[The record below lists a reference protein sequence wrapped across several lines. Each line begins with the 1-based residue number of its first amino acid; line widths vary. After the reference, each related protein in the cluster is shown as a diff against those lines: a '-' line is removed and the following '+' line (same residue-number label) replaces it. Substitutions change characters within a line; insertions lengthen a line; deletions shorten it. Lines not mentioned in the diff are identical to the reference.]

1 MYLFMVFYYYFHL
14 QMNAVRAFV
23 ADMQAGV
30 DRTDKDRDHVLTVTK
45 HVLLDQLDKSD
56 PPIVRNP
63 HIKDG

>member
-1 MYLFMVFYYYFHL
+1 
-14 QMNAVRAFV
+14 MNAVRAFV